1 MHYLLLE
8 APNEFSSLKKLVMII
23 ILTFGSIEKI
33 RSFFFNCSWKRFQ
46 SRRHFIEQER
56 NFPTLITPLP
66 PLLSLDPSKLH
77 ALIESLKI
85 LISKYFLFVLKVQN
99 SIS

>member
-33 RSFFFNCSWKRFQ
+33 RSFFLIVAGKDFNLGDISSSKRG
-46 SRRHFIEQER
+46 I
-56 NFPTLITPLP
+56 FP
-66 PLLSLDPSKLH
+66 LS
-77 ALIESLKI
+77 
-85 LISKYFLFVLKVQN
+85 
-99 SIS
+99 

>member
-1 MHYLLLE
+1 
-8 APNEFSSLKKLVMII
+8 MII

-33 RSFFFNCSWKRFQ
+33 RSFFLIVAGKDFNLGDISSSKR
-46 SRRHFIEQER
+46 RI
-56 NFPTLITPLP
+56 FPLSSP
-66 PLLSLDPSKLH
+66 PPPLSLDPSKLH

-85 LISKYFLFVLKVQN
+85 LISKYFFFVLKVQN